1 MAAISKFIPII
12 SLALAGCFFN
22 PPIVVTEENKAPES
36 IPKKEPQ
43 FEIQKGIQA
52 KNWRKDPFESFIN
65 IETAEV
71 PVSQIALNRRLAPYS
86 NPQNIKEDNL
96 PPLPNLQ
103 RRVSGVIINDKAIG
117 AILETRLGNEII
129 HEYVNPGSKVVS
141 GSSLI
146 PYLIVDSITK
156 NKLILKS
163 PDNRTIKVDLSGA
176 SPELSD
182 YLNQIFK

>member
-1 MAAISKFIPII
+1 MAAISKFTPMI

-22 PPIVVTEENKAPES
+22 PPIVVTEKNKAPES
-36 IPKKEPQ
+36 IQNKQPQ
-43 FEIQKGIQA
+43 FEIHKGMQA
-52 KNWRKDPFESFIN
+52 ENWRKDPFESFIK
-65 IETAEV
+65 IENVEV
-71 PVSQIALNRRLAPYS
+71 PVSKIALNRRLASYPNS
-86 NPQNIKEDNL
+86 KNIEEDNL
-96 PPLPNLQ
+96 PPLPNLP
-103 RRVSGVIINDKAIG
+103 RRVSGIMINDKAIG

-146 PYLIVDSITK
+146 PYLVVDSIAK

-176 SPELSD
+176 SPELFD